1 MKAALLREPFK
12 LEIVDLPDPRP
23 GPEQVL
29 VRVEATSICGS
40 DLSGYRG
47 VNPRTRTPTV
57 PGHELAGTV
66 VEAGAGVAPGIVG
79 TRVVVEPNVSCRTCE
94 WCTSGLPNICTSY
107 RVLGESLEV
116 GGGLAELIA
125 VSADQAYPLPAGTS
139 AAEGAIVQ
147 PLSISYHG
155 VVNRAQVNAGET
167 VLILGAGPI
176 GLAAL
181 LIARDIG
188 ARSIVTDVVDD
199 RLDAATRLGADAVVR
214 ADRDDVASV
223 VRSLTAGRGADVT
236 LEAVGGAQ
244 KTSLTDAV
252 RSTATRGRIVV
263 LGTFA
268 KTPQPFPGY
277 EFKNRELTILG
288 SHGHPSTFAPTIDLV
303 AQGRI
308 RPADL
313 ITHQV
318 PLAEATRAFEL
329 LDTRADGVIKVI
341 LEP

>member
-1 MKAALLREPFK
+1 MRAILLREPYV
-12 LEIVDLPDPRP
+12 LESVDLPDPHAGP
-23 GPEQVL
+23 GQVV

-47 VNPRTRTPTV
+47 VNPRTRPPTV
-57 PGHELAGTV
+57 PGHELAGIV
-66 VEAGAGVAPGIVG
+66 VDAGDGVAPGLVG
-79 TRVVVEPNVSCRTCE
+79 TRVVVEPNVSCRVCE
-94 WCTSGLPNICTSY
+94 WCRQGLPNICTSY
-107 RVLGESLEV
+107 RVLGEGLDV
-116 GGGLAELIA
+116 GGGLAELVA
-125 VSADQAYPLPAGTS
+125 VAADQVFPLPDGAS

-155 VVNRAQVNAGET
+155 VVNRGQVLAGES

-188 ARSIVTDVVDD
+188 ARAIVTDVVDD
-199 RLDAATRLGADAVVR
+199 RLDAATRLGADAVIR
-214 ADRDDVASV
+214 ADREDVAAT
-223 VRSLTAGRGADVT
+223 VRSMTGGRGADIT

-244 KTSLTDAV
+244 QTSLSDAV

-268 KTPQPFPGY
+268 KVPQPFPGY
-277 EFKNRELTILG
+277 EFKNRELTMLG
-288 SHGHPSTFAPTIDLV
+288 SHGHPATFAPTIQLV
-303 AQGRI
+303 AAGRL

-313 ITHQV
+313 ITHHV
-318 PLAEATRAFEL
+318 PLSEAPRAFEL
-329 LDTRADGVIKVI
+329 LDTRADGVIKII

>member
-1 MKAALLREPFK
+1 MRAALLREPYHIE
-12 LEIVDLPDPRP
+12 LVDLPDPHAGP
-23 GPEQVL
+23 GHV
-29 VRVEATSICGS
+29 VIRVEATSICGS

-47 VNPRTRTPTV
+47 VNPRTRLPTV

-66 VEAGAGVAPGIVG
+66 IEAGDDVDSGIVG
-79 TRVVVEPNVSCRTCE
+79 TRVVIEPNVSCRECE
-94 WCTSGLPNICTSY
+94 WCRQGLPNICTNY
-107 RVLGESLEV
+107 RVLGESLDV
-116 GGGLAELIA
+116 GGGLAEHVA
-125 VSADQAYPLPAGTS
+125 VAVDQAYPLPAGVS
-139 AAEGAIVQ
+139 AAEGAVIQ

-155 VVNRAQVNAGET
+155 VVNRGQVRAGET
-167 VLILGAGPI
+167 ALILGAGPI

-188 ARSIVTDVVDD
+188 ARTIVTDVVDD
-199 RLDAATRLGADAVVR
+199 RLDAASRLGADMVIR
-214 ADRDDVASV
+214 ADLEDVSAT
-223 VRSLTAGRGADVT
+223 VRSVSGGRGADVT

-244 KTSLTDAV
+244 DTSLTDAV
-252 RSTATRGRIVV
+252 RSTATRGRIVI

-277 EFKNRELTILG
+277 EFKNRELTMLG
-288 SHGHPSTFAPTIDLV
+288 SHGHPSTFAPTIELV
-303 AQGRI
+303 AAGRL

-313 ITHQV
+313 ITHGV
-318 PLAEATRAFEL
+318 PLSEATRAFEL